1 MGGIAMRFVHPL
13 QIACAAATRDQRF
26 GGITTS
32 TPGARNEPKSP
43 PRNDRIAIMKKLF
56 IGTALAA
63 LVGNPVLAADMLV
76 KAPAAP
82 TYSWGGFYIGGNVG
96 WLGIEGVSMSGTP
109 ADSATAALF
118 GARKEAP

>member
-1 MGGIAMRFVHPL
+1 MRFVHPL
-13 QIACAAATRDQRF
+13 QIACVAATRDQRF

-32 TPGARNEPKSP
+32 TPGARNEPKSS

-56 IGTALAA
+56 IGAALAA

-82 TYSWGGFYIGGNVG
+82 S
-96 WLGIEGVSMSGTP
+96 L
-109 ADSATAALF
+109 
-118 GARKEAP
+118 